1 MGNLFDMNGN
11 QLRKL
16 VKAKGMTGAE
26 LAKLRGIRP
35 ETVSRHM
42 NDRTAMSQA
51 DYQAYAEILEV
62 EVTNLMA
69 QATPT
74 PIFGVMD
81 RSSMVHERHSS
92 MPEIGITFGGPSATG
107 SVAIAVLQ
115 PKQMIR
121 TATHDFSRLN
131 LDEIQMDG
139 CFLVHKASLTS
150 QEISHHC
157 HSRLCLS
164 SALISEK
171 ENFQWVL
178 GALYP
183 EPEAGV
189 AIGNAVNHIRYT
201 IVPYNS
207 NSETGIFKSV
217 KVEAA
222 APVLSKIYAAS
233 VVGAE
238 MFEVDSQ
245 TEGV

>member
-1 MGNLFDMNGN
+1 
-11 QLRKL
+11 
-16 VKAKGMTGAE
+16 
-26 LAKLRGIRP
+26 
-35 ETVSRHM
+35 
-42 NDRTAMSQA
+42 
-51 DYQAYAEILEV
+51 
-62 EVTNLMA
+62 
-69 QATPT
+69 
-74 PIFGVMD
+74 
-81 RSSMVHERHSS
+81 
-92 MPEIGITFGGPSATG
+92 MPEISITFGGPSATG
-107 SVAIAVLQ
+107 SVSTAVLQ

-139 CFLVHKASLTS
+139 CFLVHKPSLTS

-164 SALISEK
+164 SALISET
-171 ENFQWVL
+171 ENYQWVL

-207 NSETGIFKSV
+207 NSETGIFKNI

-238 MFEVDSQ
+238 MFEINP
-245 TEGV
+245 EE